1 MIPKF
6 TSKEIHFLK
15 TDSDADICPP
25 DTFLSDIL
33 HEPTLEFDT
42 LCQRMA
48 TTMEDKN
55 AFVASVFQV
64 DTSLSVDQRDKV
76 NQIFESCFNSLM
88 DKERGIW
95 ERLDD
100 FSFALAY
107 WDFDTIQKARRI
119 LITLQETIS
128 TTLETPVKLGTC
140 FFPAWDFNRDEILA
154 NAVKALDH
162 AAFFKGGHHQE
173 FDATSLNICGDR
185 RYQVGDHDRAILEYE
200 KGLEMEPKNVNLLN
214 SLGVCFGVMGEL
226 EKAGEIFEKTLAL
239 NPSEIMVIYNMGL
252 IHQINHQ
259 PEKAI
264 LFLRKAHGIDPQIFE
279 VELLLGHL
287 LFKNKN
293 HQDALP
299 HLEKAAQLKPESS
312 LALTIK
318 ADILLEQEELQRAGQ
333 IYGRAIKNRP
343 GNARAIS
350 GYALSMA
357 LQGKNMGIALSFAR
371 ESTLLDPESKLFRTR
386 LNTIK
391 ALAEQKEKDAS
402 AKSA

>member
-1 MIPKF
+1 
-6 TSKEIHFLK
+6 
-15 TDSDADICPP
+15 
-25 DTFLSDIL
+25 
-33 HEPTLEFDT
+33 
-42 LCQRMA
+42 
-48 TTMEDKN
+48 
-55 AFVASVFQV
+55 
-64 DTSLSVDQRDKV
+64 
-76 NQIFESCFNSLM
+76 
-88 DKERGIW
+88 
-95 ERLDD
+95 
-100 FSFALAY
+100 
-107 WDFDTIQKARRI
+107 
-119 LITLQETIS
+119 
-128 TTLETPVKLGTC
+128 
-140 FFPAWDFNRDEILA
+140 
-154 NAVKALDH
+154 
-162 AAFFKGGHHQE
+162 
-173 FDATSLNICGDR
+173 
-185 RYQVGDHDRAILEYE
+185 
-200 KGLEMEPKNVNLLN
+200 
-214 SLGVCFGVMGEL
+214 
-226 EKAGEIFEKTLAL
+226 FEKTLAL